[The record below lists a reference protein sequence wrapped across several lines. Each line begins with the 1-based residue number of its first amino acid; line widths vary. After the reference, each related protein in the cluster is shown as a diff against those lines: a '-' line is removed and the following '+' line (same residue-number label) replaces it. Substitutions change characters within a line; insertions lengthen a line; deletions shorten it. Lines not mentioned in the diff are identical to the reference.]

1 VRRVILRGGAPHVVV
16 DARKE
21 LHVSEDT
28 ALVVGLGNPGP
39 KYENTRHNIGFMV
52 ADVLAGRV
60 GGKFGA
66 HKRSNSDIVQAR
78 LDGRQVIIA
87 KPRTYMNLSGGPVA
101 SLAKFFSVDP
111 SNIVVIHD
119 ELDLDFETIRLKQG
133 GGENG
138 HNGLRSTSSALGTK
152 EYVRVRMGIG
162 RPPGRQDP
170 ADYVLKPFSTTERK
184 ELPVWCEEGAD
195 AVELVLRLGLEGAQN
210 RVH

>member
-1 VRRVILRGGAPHVVV
+1 MGD
-16 DARKE
+16 DA
-21 LHVSEDT
+21 

-52 ADVLAGRV
+52 VDVLAGRV
-60 GGKFGA
+60 GGKFSA
-66 HKRSNSDIVQAR
+66 HKRSNADIVQAR

-111 SNIVVIHD
+111 SNVIVLHD
-119 ELDLDFETIRLKQG
+119 ELDLDFGTIRLKLG

-152 EYVRVRMGIG
+152 DYLRVRMGIG

-170 ADYVLKPFSTTERK
+170 ADFVLKPFSATERK
-184 ELPVWCEEGAD
+184 ELDVWCEEGAD
-195 AVELVLRLGLEGAQN
+195 AVELLLRLGLEGAQN
-210 RVH
+210 RIH